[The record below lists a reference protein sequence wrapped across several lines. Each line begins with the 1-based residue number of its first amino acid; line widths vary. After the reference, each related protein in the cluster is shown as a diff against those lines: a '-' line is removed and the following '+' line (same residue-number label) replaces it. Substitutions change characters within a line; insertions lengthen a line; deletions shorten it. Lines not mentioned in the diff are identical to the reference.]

1 MAYNYNPNFSKH
13 MELNKSNIKFLKQLR
28 NNDNFN
34 YKPTSI
40 KMKNFVNNELE
51 EIQKYK
57 IADIDNPNGW
67 SFNELTC
74 NERKPRGA
82 LQRTVALF
90 GLGAPAPVKT
100 VALAVGTLIETGVLE
115 LKFNLTELI
124 VTILLLNF
132 EGLDVNCTS
141 LIVKL

>member
-13 MELNKSNIKFLKQLR
+13 MGINKSNIKFLKQLKS
-28 NNDNFN
+28 NENFN

-67 SFNELTC
+67 AFNEIDT
-74 NERKPRGA
+74 
-82 LQRTVALF
+82 
-90 GLGAPAPVKT
+90 LGHMGFKMDDDYDLSCEVEIPSLELEDHKQTIKIYKEEDGYVLETSRRYVFETFNK
-100 VALAVGTLIETGVLE
+100 LIEYIDSIPTRI
-115 LKFNLTELI
+115 F
-124 VTILLLNF
+124 
-132 EGLDVNCTS
+132 
-141 LIVKL
+141 